1 MALDGWVK
9 GALVP
14 IKSHYCRLITQGSCS
29 LHRYERGLRRMNNSG
44 GGKDA
49 GIHRYRDIRTSLSGQ
64 PREMPPCRR
73 ERRLIHNATRS
84 DLPHRR
90 RHSRWKGTA
99 SVEGSTD
106 PVFDTQRCV
115 QVSLGAVECTCC
127 FTGGLLAWKC
137 MQSPSVGQ
145 EPALLRQGES

>member
-14 IKSHYCRLITQGSCS
+14 IKSLYCRLITQGSCS

-49 GIHRYRDIRTSLSGQ
+49 GIHRYGGIRTSLSRQ
-64 PREMPPCRR
+64 PRETPPCRR
-73 ERRLIHNATRS
+73 ERRLIHISTRF
-84 DLPHRR
+84 DLPRWR
-90 RHSRWKGTA
+90 RHSCWKGAA

-106 PVFDTQRCV
+106 PAFDTPRCV
-115 QVSLGAVECTCC
+115 QVSLGTVECACC

-137 MQSPSVGQ
+137 MQSPSLGQ
-145 EPALLRQGES
+145 EPALLRRGES